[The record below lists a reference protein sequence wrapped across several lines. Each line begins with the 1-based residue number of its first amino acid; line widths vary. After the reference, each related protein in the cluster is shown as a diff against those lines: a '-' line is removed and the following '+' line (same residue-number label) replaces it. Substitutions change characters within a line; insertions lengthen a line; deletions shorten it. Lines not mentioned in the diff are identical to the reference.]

1 MSRQRGVAL
10 LQVLFLSVILSVMLI
25 AIHTKAKAAIDL
37 AQQLSDRTM
46 ADLKIHSADNRMK
59 FVLLTRNLQLSG
71 TEDGSV
77 HWNLY
82 DVPFS
87 FAEVTVQI
95 QDVSGLVSLYNQQDI
110 KALFTFFSS
119 AELAGQLTERLKD
132 WQDTDNQAE
141 IRGAEQ
147 RDYPPEIKVRNNLMQ
162 TESELQFLKGMPA
175 ELSERLQPYVTTVP
189 QLFRNPMAMPDIV
202 IAALFGENLSQQLL
216 KLRQEG
222 VLTPQMTRL
231 LLSDTNDDEW
241 TYLPSGTF
249 RMTFT
254 SEINN
259 VKLSRRYTIRLSPHQ
274 EDPFTYWEY
283 VNQYHA
289 ENR

>member
-1 MSRQRGVAL
+1 MSSQRGVAL

-25 AIHTKAKAAIDL
+25 AIHTKAKAAIEL

-46 ADLKIHSADNRMK
+46 ADLEIYSADSRMK
-59 FVLLTRNLQLSG
+59 FVLLTNNLQL
-71 TEDGSV
+71 DGPEHGSIT
-77 HWNLY
+77 WNLY
-82 DVPFS
+82 NAPFS
-87 FAEVTVQI
+87 FEKVNVQI
-95 QDVSGLVSLYNQQDI
+95 QDVSGLVSLYNQRDI
-110 KALFTFFSS
+110 NRLLSLFSND
-119 AELAGQLTERLKD
+119 ELAAQLSARLKD
-132 WQDTDNQAE
+132 WQDTDNHAE

-147 RDYPPEIKVRNNLMQ
+147 IDYPADIKVRNNPMQ
-162 TESELQFLKGMPA
+162 TESELQFLKGMPV
-175 ELSERLQPYVTTVP
+175 ELSDQMQPYITTVP
-189 QLFRNPMAMPDIV
+189 QIFRNPMAMPDV
-202 IAALFGENLSQQLL
+202 VLTALFGEKISQQIQ
-216 KLRQEG
+216 KARQEG

-231 LLSDTNDDEW
+231 LVSDYNDDEW

-249 RMTFT
+249 RITFT

-259 VKLSRRYTIRLSPHQ
+259 VKLSRRYTIRLSPYQ